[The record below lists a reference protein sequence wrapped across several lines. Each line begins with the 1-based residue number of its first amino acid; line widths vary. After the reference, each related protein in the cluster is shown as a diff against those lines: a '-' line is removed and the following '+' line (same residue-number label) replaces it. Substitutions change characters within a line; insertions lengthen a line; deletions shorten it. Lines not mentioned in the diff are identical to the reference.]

1 MYYVLEC
8 LWPLYETLNVYHIWL
23 FIFLIGCVSKPLY
36 PGPILVYFCNQ
47 SGGGAEKGAVKLLD
61 AIGPVAFCLCLN
73 HGLTAVPIDLIFGM
87 HTHVMSRSI
96 IGYIILT
103 F

>member
-1 MYYVLEC
+1 MSSFKSLAILTFCQKVKKKCSVIKKLKIVI
-8 LWPLYETLNVYHIWL
+8 LDHLTFPTL
-23 FIFLIGCVSKPLY
+23 
-36 PGPILVYFCNQ
+36 Q
-47 SGGGAEKGAVKLLD
+47 LLD